1 MRNFVTVVFDGT
13 QKAYKGLHALWQ
25 LDAAGEITVHGTAV
39 VHRDAWGHF
48 EVDTKETHPVYA
60 TAVGV
65 GIGAL
70 LGVLA
75 GPAGVAIGAAGG
87 AAIGATAG
95 AAIGSVLDLSRLETR
110 GQAEIEA
117 GFVLD
122 RGHSAVIADIT
133 ENWPSDVNTRM
144 LSLHGTVYRRSKTSV
159 EDDVSFNDSLWQY
172 GDYLYPYEY
181 TPSRHAYYGV

>member
-1 MRNFVTVVFDGT
+1 VIRDSPLACCQNFGTACKHPKEGMTMRNFVTVVFDDT

-25 LDAAGEITVHGTAV
+25 LDEAGDITVHRTAV
-39 VHRDAWGHF
+39 VHRDEWGHF
-48 EVDTKETHPVYA
+48 RVDTKETHAVYA

-70 LGVLA
+70 LGMLA

-95 AAIGSVLDLSRLETR
+95 AVIGSAISMGRSQALDDV
-110 GQAEIEA
+110 GFKA

-122 RGHSAVIADIT
+122 RSHSEVIADIT
-133 ENWPSDVNTRM
+133 EDWPWDINARM
-144 LSLHGTVYRRSKTSV
+144 RSLQGTVFRRSLA
-159 EDDVSFNDSLWQY
+159 VSGLI
-172 GDYLYPYEY
+172 P
-181 TPSRHAYYGV
+181 R